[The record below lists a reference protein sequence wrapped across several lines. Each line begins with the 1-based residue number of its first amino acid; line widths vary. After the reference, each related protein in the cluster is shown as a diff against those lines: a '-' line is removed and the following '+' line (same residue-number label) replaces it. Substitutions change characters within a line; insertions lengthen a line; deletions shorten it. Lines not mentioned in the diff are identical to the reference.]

1 MNYDRLV
8 CRIQKLRP
16 ASPQSQT
23 SELSRH
29 TPAPAPRARRRRDV
43 PLVVFWLSSAS
54 NFYRVCAVSTMDN
67 VLDLVQLVIQSNI
80 DVSLFTPVTQRQTR
94 SQRRAARERTAFMR
108 FSRFR
113 QSQTQRIG
121 NRCSENTQMKLQCV
135 HSRFTVQRQR
145 SKRQRVEYTVLQ
157 RRLMQSILHPES
169 PLQLTT
175 FQSVTP
181 PPAGTS

>member
-1 MNYDRLV
+1 MIDWFAET
-8 CRIQKLRP
+8 RIQKLRP

-23 SELSRH
+23 SDSELSRH
-29 TPAPAPRARRRRDV
+29 TPAPRARRDV

-145 SKRQRVEYTVLQ
+145 SKRQRVEYTAICICSVGSCSPSCIQ
-157 RRLMQSILHPES
+157 RVH
-169 PLQLTT
+169 
-175 FQSVTP
+175 FN
-181 PPAGTS
+181 